1 MRLAGESSDSNPNK
15 GRVEILYNGVWGTVC
30 QYGMGFQ
37 GARVV
42 CRQLGFPAAL
52 AVLNTYDPGSGPTL
66 LRYTDC
72 FGEEEGIQ
80 FCQHPGWHSGD
91 SCRFSFRDGVECAGM
106 FVV

>member
-1 MRLAGESSDSNPNK
+1 MVPTPTKVVLKYCTMEYGEQCVSMVWAFKVP
-15 GRVEILYNGVWGTVC
+15 ELYI
-30 QYGMGFQ
+30 
-37 GARVV
+37 